1 MPRLSL
7 YRPERGND
15 YKFIDKQI
23 YEMFTVGG
31 TDVLVHKYIGPVDPA
46 DPNKSA
52 GLTTIQDVLFLEN
65 RDRKYDSTVYYLRG
79 VYNVQDIDFNLSQFG
94 LFLQN
99 DTVFMTVHIN
109 NTVETLGRK
118 IISGD
123 VIELPHLKDD
133 HGLNNLLYSL
143 RRFYVVED
151 VNRAAEGFS
160 VTWYPHLY
168 RLKLKPIVDSSEFK
182 DILDRPLEEDKF
194 AGDYDATKTYYPGQI
209 IKYNGTAYEV
219 TAETTGNAP
228 PNSNYFRQL
237 DESELM
243 RFLMSTYSK
252 EKSINDAVIAEAEA
266 DARLSGYDTRN
277 FYTLQVDDQG
287 NVDLV
292 TVDSD
297 STSIDDANTADA
309 KYVNPVKDGYQGYL
323 VGDGVPPNGAP
334 YGFGIRFPEN
344 SADGDY
350 FLRTDYLP
358 NRLFRFDG
366 TRWVKYEDN
375 VRMTMT
381 MTDDRKTQKTGYI
394 NNREQSNFKSLHTD
408 TFVVKNPTVFRTTD
422 LTGSIDL
429 VAKKIV
435 TKIDYDQKYGVEAF
449 INEQSLPIT
458 SVINQNGKLAFI
470 TSVTMVPNDIIRW
483 TIYSQKLS
491 QRVALS
497 SALRPKADL

>member
-15 YKFIDKQI
+15 YKFIDRQV
-23 YEMFTVGG
+23 YEMFQVGG
-31 TDVLVHKYIGPVDPA
+31 TDVYVHKYIGPVDPV

-65 RDRKYDSTVYYLRG
+65 RDRKYDSTIYNLRG

-99 DTVFMTVHIN
+99 DTIFMTVHIN
-109 NTVETLGRK
+109 NTVESLGRK

-168 RLKLKPIVDSSEFK
+168 RLKLKPIVDSQEFK
-182 DILDRPLEEDKF
+182 DILDRPLDEDNY
-194 AGDYDATKTYYPGQI
+194 AGDYDTAKTYYPGQI
-209 IKYNGTAYEV
+209 IKYNGVAYEV
-219 TAETTGNAP
+219 TAETTDNAP
-228 PNSNYFRQL
+228 PNGNYFRQL

-266 DARLSGYDTRN
+266 DARLSGYDTRS
-277 FYTLQVDDQG
+277 FYTLQLDDQG

-292 TVDSD
+292 TVDSNNVY
-297 STSIDDANTADA
+297 IDDANTADA
-309 KYVNPVKDGYQGYL
+309 NYVNPVKDGYHGYL
-323 VGDGVPPNGAP
+323 LGDGVPPNGAP

-344 SADGDY
+344 SAEGDY

-408 TFVVKNPTVFRTTD
+408 AFVIKNPTVFRTTD
-422 LTGSIDL
+422 LTESIDL

-458 SVINQNGKLAFI
+458 SVINQNGKLSFI
-470 TSVTMVPNDIIRW
+470 TSVAMVPNDAIRW

>member
-7 YRPERGND
+7 YRSERGND

-65 RDRKYDSTVYYLRG
+65 RDRKYDSTVYNLRG

-194 AGDYDATKTYYPGQI
+194 AGDYDENTTYYPGQI
-209 IKYNGTAYEV
+209 IKYNGVAYEV

-228 PNSNYFRQL
+228 PNSSYFRQL
-237 DESELM
+237 NESELM

-266 DARLSGYDTRN
+266 DANLSGYDTRSY
-277 FYTLQVDDQG
+277 YTLQVDDQG

-292 TVDSD
+292 TVDNSNV
-297 STSIDDANTADA
+297 TIDDANTADA
-309 KYVNPVKDGYQGYL
+309 KYVNPTKDGYHGYL
-323 VGDGVPPNGAP
+323 LGDGVPPNGAP

-344 SADGDY
+344 SAEGDY

-358 NRLFRFDG
+358 NRLFRYDG
-366 TRWVKYEDN
+366 VRWVKYEDN

-381 MTDDRKTQKTGYI
+381 MSENRQTQKTGFV
-394 NNREQSNFKSLHTD
+394 NNRTYSNFQSLYTD
-408 TFVVKNPTVFRTTD
+408 TFVVNDPTTFRPAD
-422 LTGSIDL
+422 LTQSVDL
-429 VAKKIV
+429 MANKIV
-435 TKIDYDQKYGVEAF
+435 TKIDYDQSHGVEAF
-449 INEQSLPIT
+449 VNEEKLPIT
-458 SVINQNGKLAFI
+458 SVFAEGGKLAFTTSANLMVSDVI
-470 TSVTMVPNDIIRW
+470 TW
-483 TIYSQKLS
+483 TIYKTKIAEK
-491 QRVALS
+491 VALS
-497 SALRPKADL
+497 RALRPRADL